1 MKKPVIHSSPI
12 DLDGLRHQTVLYIA
26 ESEREAK
33 DKKP

>member
-1 MKKPVIHSSPI
+1 MKKPVIQSSLI
-12 DLDGLRHQTVLYIA
+12 DLDGLRHQTVLYMP